1 MSGVELERKRCSEQE
16 MVRKMIEIYC
26 RGRHKSRKGCL
37 CPECEALAAYAHA
50 RTEHCPRMAEK
61 TFCSACPRPC
71 YKPQLREQMK
81 QVMRYAGPRMLLYDP
96 VALKPDSRNPRSA
109 WIGGFF

>member
-1 MSGVELERKRCSEQE
+1 

-81 QVMRYAGPRMLLYDP
+81 QVMRYAGPRMLLSDP
-96 VALKPDSRNPRSA
+96 VAAVRHLVLTRSL
-109 WIGGFF
+109 